1 MNSFVECPHCTILIE
16 ILELNCRIFRCGI
29 HKKSLKQIGQHL
41 PKNECDS
48 LFKDKKIYGCGKPF
62 IVETVNSTTDELT
75 YKAFVCDYI

>member
-29 HKKSLKQIGQHL
+29 YKKNLKQIDPHL
-41 PKNECDS
+41 PKNECDN

-62 IVETVNSTTDELT
+62 IVEMVNSTTDELT